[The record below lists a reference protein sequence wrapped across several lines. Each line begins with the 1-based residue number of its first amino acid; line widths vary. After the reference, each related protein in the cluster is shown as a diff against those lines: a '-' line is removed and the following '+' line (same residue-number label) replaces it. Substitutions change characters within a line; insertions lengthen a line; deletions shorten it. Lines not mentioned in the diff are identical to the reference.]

1 MITVRWMLALFLVAV
16 LAVATPAA
24 AAASRYVALGD
35 SFTSGPLIPNQHGSP
50 IGCLRSD
57 HNYPSLLAGR
67 LHPDTFVDV
76 SCGGADS
83 TDMTTAQGVT
93 LGTNPP
99 QFDALTAD
107 TTLVSVG
114 IGGNDIGYT
123 GIFETC
129 AGLSLKNPFGSP
141 CKNRIGGQL
150 DQRIADTAPKIAAV
164 LRGIHERAPQARVLV
179 VGYLRLLPSGSGCW
193 PLVPIAVGD
202 VPFLD
207 GIERTLN
214 AMLADQASQGGADF
228 VDAYQG
234 GNGHDMCAG
243 SSAKWVEGLVPTNLA
258 APIHP
263 NATGMSIVADRAA
276 ASLGAA
282 G

>member
-1 MITVRWMLALFLVAV
+1 MALFLVAV
-16 LAVATPAA
+16 LAITTTPAEA
-24 AAASRYVALGD
+24 ATSRYVALGD
-35 SFTSGPLIPNQHGSP
+35 SFTAGPLIPNQHGSP

-76 SCGGADS
+76 SCSGADT
-83 TDMTTAQGVT
+83 TDMTSAQGVT

-107 TTLVSVG
+107 TTLVSLG

-123 GIFETC
+123 GIFEEC
-129 AGLSLKNPFGSP
+129 AERSLSNPFSSP
-141 CKNRIGGQL
+141 CKNHFGGRL

-164 LRGIHERAPQARVLV
+164 LRGIHERSPQARVLV
-179 VGYLRLLPSGSGCW
+179 VGYLRLLPPSGGCW
-193 PLVPIAVGD
+193 PVVPIAVGD

-207 GIERTLN
+207 GVERSFN
-214 AMLADQASQGGADF
+214 AMLADQASSGGADF

-234 GNGHDMCAG
+234 GNGHDMCAAPG
-243 SSAKWVEGLVPTNLA
+243 AKWVEGLLPTQPA

-263 NATGMSIVADRAA
+263 NAAGMSVVADRAA
-276 ASLGAA
+276 ATLGVSASSDS
-282 G
+282 

>member
-1 MITVRWMLALFLVAV
+1 
-16 LAVATPAA
+16 
-24 AAASRYVALGD
+24 
-35 SFTSGPLIPNQHGSP
+35 
-50 IGCLRSD
+50 
-57 HNYPSLLAGR
+57 
-67 LHPDTFVDV
+67 
-76 SCGGADS
+76 
-83 TDMTTAQGVT
+83 
-93 LGTNPP
+93 
-99 QFDALTAD
+99 
-107 TTLVSVG
+107 
-114 IGGNDIGYT
+114 
-123 GIFETC
+123 
-129 AGLSLKNPFGSP
+129 
-141 CKNRIGGQL
+141 
-150 DQRIADTAPKIAAV
+150 
-164 LRGIHERAPQARVLV
+164 
-179 VGYLRLLPSGSGCW
+179 
-193 PLVPIAVGD
+193 VGD